1 MEIIRT
7 MNIHETNHEVVKQ
20 SQQYMSIF
28 ISDQPIFL
36 QDNSPP
42 IVNIDINGNI
52 IEVLHINAPDKF
64 RNRFIIFIAS
74 KSIDAINMSKNFF
87 IARMHEIFM
96 ERINCDSL
104 RESESNSCTEYFV
117 KVLSNSK
124 DYITAIKSCLRIME
138 IKTHDIDLFCNDLI
152 EVLTDN
158 QFDRHV
164 FNNIQFNVAQTN
176 ESYRRCFEFLMKESS
191 GLFNFYGK
199 KLYDNELNE
208 FIQCRNKM
216 FFIERIKDIGAIK
229 KYIGEENKNNVYSLM
244 IYATMSGFSIRED
257 NDCSVHKEE
266 KKEIKYNETD
276 KYIRILNRQID
287 IANRQLMRQRE
298 HIPQIIAA
306 ANILLI
312 NNSSQSIIIL
322 NGLAVKKEMH
332 HHHIGTQILEHCLY
346 TVNPKCMIAFIPLR
360 VLSQKGCN
368 ATDVEFYD
376 KSMRACAFFK
386 AVSRDDKSSVSIRT
400 NIECVKRDRQRVECM
415 KYIIMNKN

>member
-52 IEVLHINAPDKF
+52 IEVLHINAPDRF

-74 KSIDAINMSKNFF
+74 KSIEAINMSKSFF
-87 IARMHEIFM
+87 VARMHEIFK
-96 ERINCDSL
+96 ERINCVAL
-104 RESESNSCTEYFV
+104 KESESNSCTDYFV
-117 KVLSNSK
+117 KVLNNSR
-124 DYITAIKSCLRIME
+124 DYISVIKSCLRIME
-138 IKTHDIDLFCNDLI
+138 LKTDDIDLFCNDLV

-176 ESYRRCFEFLMKESS
+176 ESYRKCFEFLMKESS

-199 KLYDNELNE
+199 KLYDNESNK

-216 FFIERIKDIGAIK
+216 FFIERTKDICVIK

-244 IYATMSGFSIRED
+244 IYATMSGFSMHED

-266 KKEIKYNETD
+266 KKEIKYNERD
-276 KYIRILNRQID
+276 EYISILKRQMN
-287 IANRQLMRQRE
+287 IASKQLTSQVE
-298 HIPQIIAA
+298 YTPPIVSA

-360 VLSQKGCN
+360 VLNQKDCN

-400 NIECVKRDRQRVECM
+400 NIECVRRDRHQVECM